1 MRAIREFSSM
11 GAFAAH
17 LLTRQAVVALELRA
31 GLLEVAHAVRDTA
44 KDELGE
50 YQNSIGPFPA
60 WQELADRTK
69 AHHVKEIAA
78 GNGAPDAGGNT
89 PLLLTGGLR
98 DSIEAEVGG
107 LEAVV
112 GATIDEGVW
121 MELGTTTA
129 PPRPFLGP
137 AIYHREKLIKRVLGA
152 ALVAGILGRGVI
164 SKTEMTSA
172 VID

>member
-1 MRAIREFSSM
+1 MREFSSI

-31 GLLEVAHAVRDTA
+31 GLVEVAHAVRDTA
-44 KDELGE
+44 REELGE
-50 YQNSIGPFPA
+50 YQESIGPFPA

-69 AHHVKEIAA
+69 AHHVKVI
-78 GNGAPDAGGNT
+78 GQGGGAEDAGENT

-98 DSIEAEVGG
+98 DSIESEIGG

-112 GATIDEGVW
+112 GTTIDEGVW
-121 MELGTTTA
+121 MELGTNTA

-137 AIYHREKLIKRVLGA
+137 AVFHNERRIRAILGA
-152 ALVAGILGRGVI
+152 ALVSGLLGHGVV
-164 SKTEMTSA
+164 SPTRMTAA